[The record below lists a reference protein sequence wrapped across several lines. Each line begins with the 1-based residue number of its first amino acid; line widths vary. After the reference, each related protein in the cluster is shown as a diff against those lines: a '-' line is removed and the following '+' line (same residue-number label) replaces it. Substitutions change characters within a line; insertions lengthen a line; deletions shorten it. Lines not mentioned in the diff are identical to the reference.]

1 MKKLYSQKGFS
12 LTEIMLVI
20 VVVGIMSA
28 IAIPTYIQRLHRQR
42 LDAGAN
48 QLLTHLRQARSRALK
63 NHKYYRINFENFEN
77 AYIMEMADTNASND
91 EDWESLQ
98 IMTHD
103 KDEELIGDATDITP
117 EHIVYLPKDIRILDD
132 GTTDKI
138 IFNSKG
144 YVEPNSLPAEV
155 TLTSIADGRKRLITV
170 NLAGVPKVS
179 K

>member
-1 MKKLYSQKGFS
+1 
-12 LTEIMLVI
+12 MLVI

-28 IAIPTYIQRLHRQR
+28 IAIPTYIKRLHRQR

-48 QLLTHLRQARSRALK
+48 QILTHLRQAKSRALK
-63 NHKYYRINFENFEN
+63 NHEYYRLNFKNFEN
-77 AYIMEMADTNASND
+77 AYVMETAATNANND
-91 EDWESLQ
+91 DAWESLQ

-103 KDEELIGDATDITP
+103 KDEELIGDDTDINP
-117 EHIVYLPKDIRILDD
+117 DHIIYLPKDIRILDN

-138 IFNSKG
+138 IFNPKG
-144 YVEPNSLPAEV
+144 YVEPYYSLPAEV

-170 NLAGVPKVS
+170 NLAGVPNVS